1 MDYRQEALE
10 LLAGATLKGSK
21 FFSSALKA
29 LSFGTGCRWVGLGV
43 LNGDGTRIDIITLIE
58 DGEEMSG
65 FSYDLAG
72 SPCATVYGPQRGD
85 NHFFVPRRLF
95 ALYPKHEILRKI
107 GAVAYRGEL
116 FLDSEDRPLGHVFAL
131 HDRELDDKPDSR
143 AFFRLASQRIGAEF
157 NRWQTEQRLKQGEA
171 LLQDAVASIS
181 DGFALYDKDDRL
193 ILHNSTCVDTFEDMG
208 QAFPPGTG
216 FEEGLRRVVDRGHVV
231 DALEDPE
238 GWIQKRLENH
248 RQHKPTEMRISGR
261 PDRWFLVT
269 EYPTREGGTVIV
281 RTDITERKRMEEE
294 QARQS
299 GWLQK
304 IVRTRTAQL
313 EKEVNDRRRAE
324 STLRQLNGELE
335 QRVKQRTTDLFRAKE
350 RAELANRTKT
360 EFLNNMSHELRTPL
374 NAIIGFAEMT
384 KDEIVGPVGT
394 SIYRDYAG
402 HILSAGSFLMEIID
416 DILDVSRIE
425 AGRIELEMSEES
437 LTELVEST
445 VLLIR
450 SRYQEKEINI
460 DQRIDKAIP
469 PLLVDE
475 RRFKQILVN
484 LLSNAVKFTAK
495 NGTIVIGAERCTDGR
510 VAVSVADNGIGIPE
524 KKLANVFKPFEK
536 IEDSMTRTCEGIG
549 LGLSIAKGLS
559 ELHGGELLLEST
571 VGEGTKVTLLLPV
584 PASVPI
590 KASV

>member
-1 MDYRQEALE
+1 LDYRQEALE

-43 LNGDGTRIDIITLIE
+43 LSNDGTRIDINTLIE

-65 FSYDLAG
+65 FSYSLAG
-72 SPCATVYGPQRGD
+72 SPCETVYRPHRGD
-85 NHFFVPRRLF
+85 NHFFVPRNLF
-95 ALYPKHEILRKI
+95 ALYPKHEILKKI
-107 GAVAYRGEL
+107 GAVGYRGEL
-116 FLDSEDRPLGHVFAL
+116 FLDSGDRPLGHVFAL
-131 HDRELDDKPDSR
+131 HDRELDDKPDAR
-143 AFFRLASQRIGAEF
+143 AFYRLASQRIGAEF
-157 NRWQTEQRLKQGEA
+157 NRWRTEQRLQQGEA

-193 ILHNSTCVDTFEDMG
+193 ILHNSTYVDTFEDLDT
-208 QAFPPGTG
+208 AFLPGTSL
-216 FEEGLRRVVDRGHVV
+216 EEGLRLVVDRGHVV
-231 DALEDPE
+231 DAREDPE
-238 GWIQKRLENH
+238 GWIQKRLQNH
-248 RQHKPTEMRISGR
+248 RQHKPTEMKISGR
-261 PDRWFLVT
+261 RDRWFLVT

-281 RTDITERKRMEEE
+281 RTDITERKQMEEE

-313 EKEVNDRRRAE
+313 EKEVHDRRRAE
-324 STLRQLNGELE
+324 GTLRQLNEDLE

-384 KDEIVGPVGT
+384 KDEIMGSVGT
-394 SIYRDYAG
+394 PVYREYAG
-402 HILSAGSFLMEIID
+402 HIVSAGNFLMEIID

-425 AGRIELEMSEES
+425 SGKIELDTSEHS
-437 LTELVEST
+437 LAELVEST
-445 VLLIR
+445 VLLVR
-450 SRYQEKEINI
+450 SRFQEKEIEI
-460 DQRIDKAIP
+460 VQRIDRTIP
-469 PLLVDE
+469 PVLVDE

-484 LLSNAVKFTAK
+484 LLSNAVKFTAM
-495 NGTIVIGAERCTDGR
+495 NGTIVIGAERLNDGR
-510 VAVSVADNGIGIPE
+510 IAVSVTDNGIGIPE
-524 KKLANVFKPFEK
+524 AKLASVFKPFEK
-536 IEDSMTRTCEGIG
+536 IEDSMTRTREGIG

-571 VGEGTKVTLLLPV
+571 VGEGTTVTLLLPALALA
-584 PASVPI
+584 PAETAV
-590 KASV
+590 